1 VKISVNDMLS
11 TLLAHEN
18 ATEVA
23 RWSGMWRV
31 KSKAYRNSDGMYLH
45 IRDYFSSGALGGK
58 YYRTISRAEVFDRNY
73 RAFCAVKNLVLGIK
87 SANVITS
94 VITSSVLVLM
104 LIQVS
109 WDGDTTRIA
118 RIAVVMVCHIRYWHV
133 KN

>member
-1 VKISVNDMLS
+1 M
-11 TLLAHEN
+11 
-18 ATEVA
+18 
-23 RWSGMWRV
+23 
-31 KSKAYRNSDGMYLH
+31 
-45 IRDYFSSGALGGK
+45 FGK

-73 RAFCAVKNLVLGIK
+73 CTVGAVFNLVLGIK

-118 RIAVVMVCHIRYWHV
+118 KTAVVTACQVTS
-133 KN
+133 NTGTLG